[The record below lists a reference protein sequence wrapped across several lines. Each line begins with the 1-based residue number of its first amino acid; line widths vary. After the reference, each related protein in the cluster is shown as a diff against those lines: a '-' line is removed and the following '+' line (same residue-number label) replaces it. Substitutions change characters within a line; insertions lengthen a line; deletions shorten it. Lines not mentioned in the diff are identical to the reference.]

1 MINALSNQVKKKVVI
16 IAAFLIGILLIVYF
30 YWNKETNPQEIAIA
44 HHIPKTNGIVGT
56 INIGAI
62 EEIIKSELFNNPM
75 EMLSFHNKLGDQQF
89 IGDLVL
95 SIINGGVD
103 EHQKLVFSIG
113 KDSSDVSFLLMRINN
128 AEQLKT
134 AFNEQLSQY
143 QNIKIDVANS
153 SFGNYYPQQKLG
165 IVLNEHFV
173 LIASIGEPKVSQLW
187 TKVVEKKECYK
198 AGNTNISTLIDSPD
212 HISLWVSKNGLK
224 TPYLTGNNELFSYI
238 NFLKGKLEVTT
249 TIVSSN
255 TYFPKQITNSYS
267 CDTCA
272 LELSVNMEST
282 GSLPQLFGVELNQQ
296 IDSVFDILNID
307 YPQILDVCNGQLNCV
322 VIGEGVQKETFV
334 SYEFD
339 DDFNKVK
346 REKVVLTPVIDYM
359 LSLGS
364 NDKGLYNRLKQKGI
378 IKQNNGAE
386 LFTNPVAKC
395 YVGANNKYLQLVSNP
410 AFLTK
415 SAKENALNYS
425 FIFKSDLDQLMPLL
439 SPKDS
444 SYSDVFKSIKCTGTQ
459 QDSLI
464 EFKIEFTNKDA
475 SKNTLFD
482 VANVFFR

>member
-1 MINALSNQVKKKVVI
+1 MKKKVVI
-16 IAAFLIGILLIVYF
+16 IAVSLIGVLFIVYF
-30 YWNKETNPQEIAIA
+30 YWNREVANQEIAIA
-44 HHIPKTNGIVGT
+44 HHIPKTNGVVGT

-62 EEIIKSELFNNPM
+62 KEIIQSELFSRPM

-103 EHQKLVFSIG
+103 EQQKMVFSMG
-113 KDSSDVSFLLMRINN
+113 KDSSDVSFLLMRTNN

-153 SFGNYYPQQKLG
+153 SFGNYYIQQKIG
-165 IVLNEHFV
+165 IVINEHFV
-173 LIASIGEPKVSQLW
+173 LIASLDEQNVSQLW
-187 TKVVEKKECYK
+187 TEVVAQKECYE
-198 AGNTNISTLIDSPD
+198 AGNTNISALIESPD
-212 HISLWVSKNGLK
+212 HISVWVAKDGLK
-224 TPYLTGNNELFSYI
+224 RHYLKGNNVLFFHV
-238 NFLKGKLEVTT
+238 NFLKGKLELTT
-249 TIVSSN
+249 TIATAN
-255 TYFPKQITNSYS
+255 TYFQQHVANAYP

-272 LELSVNMEST
+272 LELSVNMDNT
-282 GSLPQLFGVELNQQ
+282 GSLPQLFGVELNQK

-364 NDKGLYNRLKQKGI
+364 DNKGLYNRLKQKGI
-378 IKQNNGAE
+378 IKQNNDAE
-386 LFTNPVAKC
+386 LFTNPVSKC
-395 YVGANNKYLQLVSNP
+395 YVGANNEHLQLVSNL

-415 SAKENALNYS
+415 SANENTLNYG
-425 FIFKSDLDQLMPLL
+425 FIFRSDLDQLIPLL

-444 SYSDVFKSIKCTGTQ
+444 SYSEVFKSIQCTGTQ

-482 VANVFFR
+482 VANVCFR